1 MASIC
6 QEPQLKSLDSFFS
19 AFSDRDKLEHITE
32 ILNQYSLHGIPEISM
47 TPSIKRASSMQ
58 EQQSSP
64 SGDSESGILPRSI
77 DTLDTDPTVTLREKK
92 SRTPSML
99 SSSST
104 KLANQSSLSAGS
116 SSGFN
121 TLTANQ
127 STLSADGGGR
137 RSSSSSLRRKSYQPP
152 ASSQQAMQE
161 VFQSNRPGSYQES
174 STTVVQS
181 SISLNVTPSASVS
194 IEENVITIDP
204 DDSDLYIETNW
215 RDLVTDW
222 ESVLNKRSLGQMDA
236 FWELLYTEVFYI
248 KHLRVIHN
256 LFHVCLSNLQK
267 EGLLLDV
274 SIIPILITYSD
285 QARFYG
291 DSIHYG
297 AHINKKYSD

>member
-6 QEPQLKSLDSFFS
+6 QEPQLQSLDSLFS
-19 AFSDRDKLEHITE
+19 PFSDRDKLEHITE

-47 TPSIKRASSMQ
+47 TPSIKRASSIQ

-64 SGDSESGILPRSI
+64 SGDGESGIIRRSI
-77 DTLDTDPTVTLREKK
+77 DTLDTDTVTLREKK

-99 SSSST
+99 SSSFSSST

-121 TLTANQ
+121 TLTTNQ

-137 RSSSSSLRRKSYQPP
+137 SPNSSVRRKSYQPP

-181 SISLNVTPSASVS
+181 SIPLNVTPSAS

-222 ESVLNKRSLGQMDA
+222 ESVLSKRSLGQMDA

-248 KHLRVIHN
+248 KHLRIIHN

-274 SIIPILITYSD
+274 SIISILITYSD
-285 QARFYG
+285 
-291 DSIHYG
+291 
-297 AHINKKYSD
+297 

>member
-6 QEPQLKSLDSFFS
+6 QEPQLQSLDSFSS

-47 TPSIKRASSMQ
+47 TPSIKRASSIQ
-58 EQQSSP
+58 EQQSP
-64 SGDSESGILPRSI
+64 SGDGESGIPRRSI
-77 DTLDTDPTVTLREKK
+77 DTLDTDPTVTLRERK
-92 SRTPSML
+92 SRKSML
-99 SSSST
+99 SSSSSSST

-121 TLTANQ
+121 TLTTNQ

-137 RSSSSSLRRKSYQPP
+137 RSPNSSLRRKSYQPP

-222 ESVLNKRSLGQMDA
+222 ESVLSKRSLGQMDA

-285 QARFYG
+285 
-291 DSIHYG
+291 
-297 AHINKKYSD
+297 